1 MNLLRTIGLALVLAL
16 GQTGVAFAQPSTNY
30 LQRLANLE
38 GLVAALQTENAG
50 QAALLQSQSASI
62 ASLQSALATLQA
74 GLTNEINNRKT
85 YADNVGATSLST
97 AKSYADGL
105 VAPVADKLFH
115 FTRVDNNVFITG
127 ANLNIRNGSG
137 ATYQNGTNGVGNLIV
152 GYNEGRSAGG
162 DARTGSHN
170 IVFGMQ
176 NNFTGTGGMV
186 GGTNNAI
193 SGFFASVL
201 AGTGNLASGNY
212 SLVSAGYN
220 NRALGNWTFVGG
232 GRDKVASTELVSLP

>member
-1 MNLLRTIGLALVLAL
+1 MILLRTIGMALVLAL
-16 GQTGVAFAQPSTNY
+16 GQAVTAFAQPSTNY
-30 LQRLANLE
+30 LQRLATLE
-38 GLVAALQTENAG
+38 GMVAALQTENAG

-74 GLTNEINNRKT
+74 GLSNEINNRKS
-85 YADNVGATSLST
+85 YADSVGTATLSS

-105 VAPVADKLFH
+105 AAPLADKLFH
-115 FTRVDNNVFITG
+115 FTRVGNNVYITG

-137 ATYQNGTNGVGNLIV
+137 ITYQSNPNGVGNLIV
-152 GYNEGRSAGG
+152 GYNELRSNGN

-176 NNFTGTGGMV
+176 NNFTGTGGMI

-212 SLVSAGYN
+212 ALVSAGYN
-220 NRALGNWTFVGG
+220 NKALGNWAFVGG
-232 GRDKVASTELVSLP
+232 GRDKVAGAELASLP